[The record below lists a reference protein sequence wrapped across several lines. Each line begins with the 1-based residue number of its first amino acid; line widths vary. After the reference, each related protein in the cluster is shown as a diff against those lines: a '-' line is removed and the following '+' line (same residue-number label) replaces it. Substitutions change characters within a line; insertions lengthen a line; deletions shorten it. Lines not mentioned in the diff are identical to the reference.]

1 MNIFCLSI
9 DGFHSGM
16 IGAYGNS
23 WIQTPSLDRL
33 ASQSVLFDRC
43 YVETL
48 DLSLL
53 FDSLWRF
60 RQQKERTVLLTDDND
75 IFFHAKANNFDK
87 RYRLKP
93 FESQEPVSSL
103 EETQFFTAFAAA
115 LDLFREQK
123 HSSKPCFLWTH
134 LQGFRGRWDFPISYR
149 ESHRGDED
157 PVPYSGVEI
166 PYFKPPYGKLAPK
179 QPNRNVTTIDPDKIQ
194 SVMEGYSGGVAVLDH
209 ALAGLLD
216 SLENGELGDETLFL
230 LFSTRGF
237 SLGEHGRI
245 GADNYLYSENVQIP
259 LCVRF
264 PDGFGAS
271 VRIPALFGLSD
282 LASFLNNV
290 NNVNNVNNIS
300 DNKSPFFDLVQ
311 EKTEIIHERLRLT
324 GRKDSVL
331 VTPDW
336 FFRKVPE
343 GYMSDGYIEL
353 YVKPDDRW
361 ETNNVADRCP
371 EIVEELTLY
380 FEK

>member
-23 WIQTPSLDRL
+23 WIQTPTLNLL

-48 DLSLL
+48 DLASI
-53 FDSLWRF
+53 FDSLWQF
-60 RQQKERTVLLTDDND
+60 RQQKKRTILLTDDND
-75 IFFHAKANNFDK
+75 IFFHAKANDFDK

-93 FESQEPVSSL
+93 FDGQEPVSDL
-103 EETQFFTAFAAA
+103 EETQFFTGLAAA

-123 HSSKPCFLWTH
+123 NSSKSCFLWTH
-134 LQGFRGRWDFPISYR
+134 LQGFRGRWDFPNLYR
-149 ESHRGDED
+149 ELHRGEED

-166 PYFKPPYGKLAPK
+166 PYFKPPYVKPYLK
-179 QPNRNVTTIDPDKIQ
+179 QPNRIVPIIDPDKVQ
-194 SVMEGYSGGVAVLDH
+194 SVMESYSGGVSVLDH
-209 ALAGLLD
+209 SLAGLLD

-237 SLGEHGRI
+237 SLGEHGRL
-245 GADNYLYSENVQIP
+245 GVDNYLYSENVQIP
-259 LCVRF
+259 LFVRF
-264 PDGFGAS
+264 PNGFGAS
-271 VRIPALFGLSD
+271 VRIPALFGLND
-282 LASFLNNV
+282 LTGFLNNV
-290 NNVNNVNNIS
+290 TN
-300 DNKSPFFDLVQ
+300 NKSPFFDLVQ
-311 EKTEIIHERLRLT
+311 EKTEMIHERLRLT
-324 GRKDSVL
+324 GKNDSVI

-336 FFRKVPE
+336 FFRKASE
-343 GYMSDGYIEL
+343 GYRTDGYIEL

-371 EIVEELTLY
+371 EIVEELTSY
-380 FEK
+380 FETNLT